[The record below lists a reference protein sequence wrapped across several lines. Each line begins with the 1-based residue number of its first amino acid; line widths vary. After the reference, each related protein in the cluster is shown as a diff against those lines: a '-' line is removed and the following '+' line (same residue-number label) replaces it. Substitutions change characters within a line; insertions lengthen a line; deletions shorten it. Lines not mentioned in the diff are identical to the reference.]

1 MHALN
6 PTATARFSRVR
17 ELAPG
22 MAVSITVAAAATFL
36 SNTTGLPCC
45 CSPCCSAW
53 G

>member
-1 MHALN
+1 ML
-6 PTATARFSRVR
+6 TLTMTDRFQRVR
-17 ELAPG
+17 TLAPG

-36 SNTTGLPCC
+36 SEHYGAPCC